1 MKELI
6 VKSPKESIPFL
17 NTKTFTPEKKKRR
30 FNSYHNFYLFLQL
43 EQYMLP
49 IIPLKSNNLVC

>member
-17 NTKTFTPEKKKRR
+17 NTKTFTPEKKKGDSIHIIIFTYF
-30 FNSYHNFYLFLQL
+30 FN
-43 EQYMLP
+43 
-49 IIPLKSNNLVC
+49 